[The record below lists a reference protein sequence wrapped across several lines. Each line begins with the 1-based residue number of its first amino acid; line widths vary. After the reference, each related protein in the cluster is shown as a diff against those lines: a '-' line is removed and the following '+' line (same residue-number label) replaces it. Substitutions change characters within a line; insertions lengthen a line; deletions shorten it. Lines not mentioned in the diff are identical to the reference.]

1 MKKEELYQKFIDVS
15 TKINELTEQKRV
27 LSKMVTDKL
36 NQEKIDKVESDVG
49 MITRTSRITWRYSD
63 GLRNQITG
71 LQKTAQENG
80 TAKKTE
86 TKYLR
91 VSLKKI

>member
-1 MKKEELYQKFIDVS
+1 MKTEELYNKFIDIS
-15 TKINELTEQKRV
+15 TKINELSEQKHI
-27 LSKMVTDKL
+27 LSKMVTEKL

-49 MITRTSRITWRYSD
+49 MITRTKRVNWRYSD

-71 LQKTAQENG
+71 LQKTAQGNG

-86 TKYLR
+86 TEYLR
-91 VSLKKI
+91 VSLKKL